1 MLIQVDRDTLL
12 EKLQNV
18 GRVVPTRSVNPV
30 LSGVLLVAESD
41 CLEVIANDLEISI
54 SASMPCIVQEP
65 GEIVIPARLLT
76 EAVRRSPSESL
87 TLNLLSERNT
97 VQLASGSM
105 QMEIL
110 TLSSEEFPER
120 TTFAAEKSYII
131 PQLMVKNMIRQVY
144 FAISREELRPILTG
158 ALWSFTDGQLCM
170 TALDGYRLASRW
182 SPVSGLVDDAKVVVP
197 GKALRELLRLLSDLG
212 DDLSVKVGGSAI
224 SFEFNDIHLVSRLL
238 EGQFPR
244 TEQFLPKAHQ
254 TRVLLR
260 AEMLISAVERAA
272 LVSKEGTEGSVKLV
286 IDGSKLSVSAQSMD
300 IGKHYEEMEVDQS
313 GEDLQIMFN
322 IKALGELL
330 RSAESD
336 EVSIDFH
343 GSFGPAILRPASQQN
358 YFGLLMPLRLN

>member
-1 MLIQVDRDTLL
+1 MLIQVNRETLL

-18 GRVVPTRSVNPV
+18 SRVVPTRSVNPI
-30 LSGVLLVAESD
+30 LSGVLLVADSGQ
-41 CLEVIANDLEISI
+41 LQIVANDLEISI
-54 SASMPCIVQEP
+54 SASLPCVVQER
-65 GEIVIPARLLT
+65 GEVVIPARLLT
-76 EAVRRSPSESL
+76 EAVRRSPAESI
-87 TLNLLSERNT
+87 TINFLNERNT
-97 VQLASGSM
+97 VQLASGTM

-110 TLSSEEFPER
+110 TLPVDEFPEG
-120 TTFAAEKSYII
+120 TNFAAEKNYII
-131 PQLMVKNMIRQVY
+131 PQTMVKNMIRQVY

-158 ALWSFTDGQLCM
+158 ALWSFTDGQLRM

-182 SPVSGLVDDAKVVVP
+182 SPISGLADDANVVVP

-224 SFEFNDIHLVSRLL
+224 SFDFNGIHLVSRLL

-260 AEMLISAVERAA
+260 ADVLISAVERAA

-286 IDGSKLSVSAQSMD
+286 IDGNKLSVSAQSMD
-300 IGKHYEEMEVDQS
+300 IGKHYEEMEVDQG

-336 EVSIDFH
+336 DVSIDFH
-343 GSFGPAILRPASQQN
+343 GSFGPAILRPANQEN